1 MSVPMNK
8 LLLLILCFACSHQE
22 VTNPVPS
29 WVTAVREGEGSL
41 RVSHGSKIFYRRIA
55 GGPSVSK
62 QTSCEL
68 VVMKAQED
76 IKKEFPDQIIPH
88 QVEVLFYDR
97 KHQDCAVTMSVDLKK
112 REIASVPAKTGNEIS
127 EDDVSRLLVE
137 RSETAIKFALTG
149 LTIEEFEKY
158 SLEKVVVNQGESLC
172 SSFFRTQ
179 QYSVHGLTHVCWTS
193 NNVQGYCTTRTQQC
207 WVRTPQ

>member
-1 MSVPMNK
+1 MK
-8 LLLLILCFACSHQE
+8 KLILLFLVFSCSHHE
-22 VTNPVPS
+22 ELSPVPS
-29 WVTAVREGEGSL
+29 WVAAIRSGEETL
-41 RVSHGSKIFYRRIA
+41 RVPHASKIYYRRIA
-55 GGPSVSK
+55 GGPNLSK
-62 QTSCEL
+62 ETSCEL

-76 IKKEFPDQIIPH
+76 IKKEFPDQVIPH

-97 KHQDCAVTMSVDLKK
+97 EHHDCAVTISVDTRK
-112 REIASVPAKTGNEIS
+112 RETASVPVKTGNEIS

-149 LTIEEFEKY
+149 LTLDEFEKY
-158 SLEKVVVNQGESLC
+158 SREKVVVNEGESLC
-172 SSFFRTQ
+172 SAFFRTQ

-193 NNVQGYCTTRTQQC
+193 SNNVQGYCTTRTKQC